1 MKIQEIRIEKLFNR
15 FDYSFALNNQERLS
29 IITGPNGFGKTTVLN
44 IIQSVFNKQ
53 LYYLQSLVFS
63 SISITFD
70 DSSNLKIEKKEVTS
84 HELLISLESLGH
96 EKISSKVSAN
106 EDVLFRQI
114 ERMIPI
120 KRVADNLWEDRRTGN
135 LHTKEELLDL
145 NSHEFA
151 GIKSY
156 KIDKPE
162 ILEILDS
169 IQVYLIK
176 EQRLLRKKEN
186 HRYPSL
192 EGNITYTNTIQ
203 EYSKDLQTLIRES
216 KSIAF
221 QKSLILDSTF
231 PKRLMQD
238 DKKIN
243 LLSKD
248 DFENR
253 YEKIKG
259 KQQSIKKYG
268 LFDVSLED
276 YSYSDDNALLLTTY
290 LNDTEEKLS
299 FFDNL
304 LEKLE
309 LFTTILNEKRF
320 AFKKII
326 VNEKCGFEFVTD
338 EGDPLALK
346 ALSSGEQHEVVLLY
360 ELLFQTQNNV
370 LVLIDE
376 PEISLHVAWQLSFVE
391 DLHNISK
398 LMNIDIMIA
407 THSPQII
414 NDRWDLVTD
423 LYKLYKNQN

>member
-1 MKIQEIRIEKLFNR
+1 
-15 FDYSFALNNQERLS
+15 
-29 IITGPNGFGKTTVLN
+29 VL
-44 IIQSVFNKQ
+44 
-53 LYYLQSLVFS
+53 YP
-63 SISITFD
+63 ITFD
-70 DSSNLKIEKKEVTS
+70 DSSKLKIEKKEVTS
-84 HELLISLESLGH
+84 HELLISLESLEH
-96 EKISSKVSAN
+96 EKIFSKVSAN
-106 EDVLFRQI
+106 EDALFRQI
-114 ERMIPI
+114 ERTIPI
-120 KRVADNLWEDRRTGN
+120 KRLADNLWEDRRTGN

-151 GIKSY
+151 GIKNY
-156 KIDKPE
+156 KIDKSE
-162 ILEILDS
+162 ILDRLDS

-203 EYSKDLQTLIRES
+203 EYSRDLQTLIRES
-216 KSIAF
+216 KSKAF

-231 PKRLMQD
+231 PKRLMD
-238 DKKIN
+238 DKKNN
-243 LLSKD
+243 LLSKA
-248 DFENR
+248 DFEYR

-259 KQQSIKKYG
+259 KQQNIKKYG
-268 LFDVSLED
+268 LFEVSLED
-276 YSYSDDNALLLTTY
+276 YSYKDDNALLLTTY

-299 FFDNL
+299 VFDNL

-309 LFTTILNEKRF
+309 LFTRILNEKRF

-326 VNEKCGFEFVTD
+326 VNEDCGFKFITD
-338 EGDPLALK
+338 EGDELALK

-360 ELLFQTQNNV
+360 ELLFQTRNNV

-423 LYKLYKNQN
+423 LYKLYKSQN